1 MKVYNFEREF
11 RSFALVKLKT
21 ASVYIDT
28 VYSNMI
34 VMMYSY

>member
-11 RSFALVKLKT
+11 RSFAIVKT
-21 ASVYIDT
+21 AHVYIDT